1 MKKAAKRN
9 NQKGRKQEDGAA
21 RKNRLDL
28 TGQPER
34 STTASNQKGR
44 NQEDD
49 TATKC
54 EPPREGLIPER
65 IPGRIPVYGTS
76 RKVETKK
83 TKLQQKANH
92 RGKAL
97 SRRESQGESRLM
109 EQATKGEPSRESL
122 IPERIPGRTPV
133 NGTSNGRRTSARKF
147 HSGENGALGDALEDI
162 RGRLGRP
169 WGRRRRPRRTCWGS
183 LGFPGGAR
191 DIREFFG

>member
-1 MKKAAKRN
+1 M
-9 NQKGRKQEDGAA
+9 
-21 RKNRLDL
+21 
-28 TGQPER
+28 TGWPER
-34 STTASNQKGR
+34 SSR
-44 NQEDD
+44 
-49 TATKC
+49 TKQP
-54 EPPREGLIPER
+54 ESSKARRWNNARKRIRSRVPHSSTGSYLGPR
-65 IPGRIPVYGTS
+65 
-76 RKVETKK
+76 K

-97 SRRESQGESRLM
+97 SRRESQGEPRLM
-109 EQATKGEPSRESL
+109 EQATKGEPSQESF

-169 WGRRRRPRRTCWGS
+169 WGRRRRPRRTCWGP
-183 LGFPGGAR
+183 LGSPGGAW

>member
-1 MKKAAKRN
+1 MHEKDEASRMKHQTETPAWN
-9 NQKGRKQEDGAA
+9 VWI
-21 RKNRLDL
+21 NRFERHDV
-28 TGQPER
+28 TGWPER
-34 STTASNQKGR
+34 SSR
-44 NQEDD
+44 
-49 TATKC
+49 TKQP
-54 EPPREGLIPER
+54 ESPKARRWNNARKRIRSRVPHSSTGSHSGPR
-65 IPGRIPVYGTS
+65 
-76 RKVETKK
+76 K

-97 SRRESQGESRLM
+97 SRRESQGESRL
-109 EQATKGEPSRESL
+109 
-122 IPERIPGRTPV
+122 
-133 NGTSNGRRTSARKF
+133 NGTSNERPTSARKF